1 MTDSKGRTVDFKN
14 TIIILTS
21 NLGSQMILE
30 GIEENG
36 EISEEAQEAVN
47 AMLKTHFRPEFL
59 NRLDEIVLYK
69 PLQKQEIVKI
79 VSLLEKDL
87 EKRLEDKQLHV
98 RLTERARDYVA
109 EQGFDPIFGARPL
122 RRFLQRKVETLIART
137 LIAQEIM
144 PFSTFVVDYNGEEL
158 TVNVE
163 QNV

>member
-1 MTDSKGRTVDFKN
+1 M
-14 TIIILTS
+14 
-21 NLGSQMILE
+21 
-30 GIEENG
+30 
-36 EISEEAQEAVN
+36 
-47 AMLKTHFRPEFL
+47 
-59 NRLDEIVLYK
+59 
-69 PLQKQEIVKI
+69 
-79 VSLLEKDL
+79 